1 MDRKNTSSI
10 SLAEKIDAINFEAD
24 LLSYRD
30 FEESVHLFE
39 ETYRL
44 SQSGEYSKEPYLNGL
59 TESLAGQAFANL
71 ECCPD
76 QSIRLCQEVFRLLE
90 NKAPNSALAVAQFTM
105 GAICLQEEK
114 HTLALDWELKSLQ
127 TSRDVGLPLREAM
140 ALDAIGLVYGN
151 LGDYERALAEMQSA
165 LDLIKEGPHAFFV
178 PSILNNMAVIH
189 LQTGNQELA
198 LELGLQALKLNNDYG
213 MDFRENY
220 LVDTV
225 GLILLSMKEYEQA
238 KALFLET
245 RQKCRRPGQTMIKIS
260 LTKNLG
266 LICLAQNDYSKARDE
281 INQALMYAS
290 ENNIHREV
298 ANCYLLL
305 SEIDEKTGNIEDAL
319 KHYKKFYEIDKS
331 ILHEDSTR
339 QIAALNAYQNFENA
353 RRDAEIYRLR
363 NIDLQ
368 HEIEERKRLESK
380 LLELATTDDLTGIH
394 NRRLFLE
401 KAQIEL
407 NRATRYHRAMTL
419 LMVDVDNFKKVN
431 DSYGHNIGDQVLS
444 GLCSILGTT
453 IRDSDILGRYGGEE
467 FCVLLPDTNAKHGYL
482 AAERLRTRVEL
493 NQFETTAG
501 SLSITVSIGIAYFDF
516 KEAKIFSL
524 EDLLNQADQALYK
537 AKQAGRNRV
546 ETNSGDSI
554 ETS

>member
-1 MDRKNTSSI
+1 MDRKKTSTM

-24 LLSYRD
+24 LLCYRD
-30 FEESVHLFE
+30 YEESVHLFE
-39 ETYRL
+39 ESYRL
-44 SQSGEYSKEPYLNGL
+44 SQSGEYSQEPYLNGL
-59 TESLAGQAFANL
+59 TESLAGQAIANL

-90 NKAPNSALAVAQFTM
+90 NKAPNAALAMAQFTM

-114 HTLALDWELKSLQ
+114 HTLALDWEFKSLQ
-127 TSRDVGLPLREAM
+127 TSRDLGLPLREAM

-151 LGDYERALAEMQSA
+151 MRDYEKALAEMQSA
-165 LDLIKEGPHAFFV
+165 LDLIKTGPMAFFV

-189 LQTGNQELA
+189 LQIGNQKLA
-198 LELGLQALKLNNDYG
+198 LELGLKALELNNEYG

-225 GLILLSMKEYEQA
+225 GLILFSMKEYEQA
-238 KALFLET
+238 RALFLET
-245 RQKCRRPGQTMIKIS
+245 LQKCQRPGQTMIKIV

-266 LICLAQNDYSKARDE
+266 LIYLAQNDYAKAREE
-281 INQALMYAS
+281 INQALQIAS
-290 ENNIHREV
+290 ENNIHREE

-305 SEIDEKTGNIEDAL
+305 SEIHEKTGESEIAL

-339 QIAALNAYQNFENA
+339 QIAVLNAYQDFENA

-394 NRRLFLE
+394 NRRSFLE

-419 LMVDVDNFKKVN
+419 LMVDVDNFKNVN
-431 DSYGHNIGDQVLS
+431 DTFGHNIGDQVLS
-444 GLCSILGTT
+444 GLCTILGTT

-482 AAERLRTRVEL
+482 AAERLRRRVES
-493 NQFETTAG
+493 NHFETTAG
-501 SLSITVSIGIAYFDF
+501 SLSITVSVGIANFDF
-516 KEAKIFSL
+516 IEPTISSL
-524 EDLLNQADQALYK
+524 KDLLNQADKALYK

-546 ETNSGDSI
+546 ETDREDSI